1 MKSLTLW
8 TLTLALVLLPLAA
21 CTGGTATDEPNG
33 DSHTDEEYADAMAE
47 EHAGETPTASGAAE
61 GEPAREV
68 ASRGV
73 VYATVDGQ
81 EIRGWLARPAGV
93 ENAPGLIVIHE
104 WWGLNENIRKMAEKL
119 AGEGYTALAVD
130 LYEGRAADSPEKAR
144 ELVQSVNETNAHENL
159 RQAYA
164 YLTEQAGAGDVG
176 TIGWCFGG
184 GWSLQT
190 ALLMPEKIDATVIYY
205 GRLVTDKERLEPL
218 GMPILGLFGAEDDG
232 IPVSSVREFEQALEE
247 LGKDVEIHVYD
258 GADHA
263 FANPSGDRYD
273 AAAAQKAWEETT
285 DFLAAHLKG

>member
-1 MKSLTLW
+1 MRSLTRW
-8 TLTLALVLLPLAA
+8 TLIFALLILPLAA
-21 CTGGTATDEPNG
+21 CTGGTGSNEGNG
-33 DSHTDEEYADAMAE
+33 ESHTDEGYADAMSR
-47 EHAGETPTASGAAE
+47 EHSGETGEASGAAD

-104 WWGLNENIRKMAEKL
+104 WWGLNENVRKMAEKL
-119 AGEGYTALAVD
+119 AGEGYAALAVD
-130 LYEGRAADSPEKAR
+130 LYAGQAADSPEKAR
-144 ELVQSVNETNAHENL
+144 ELVQSVDETNAQENL
-159 RQAYA
+159 RQAYS

-190 ALLMPEKIDATVIYY
+190 ALLMPETVDATVIYY

-218 GMPILGLFGAEDDG
+218 TMPILGLFGAEDEG

-263 FANPSGDRYD
+263 FANPSGSRYD
-273 AAAAQKAWEETT
+273 PEAAEKAWKETT